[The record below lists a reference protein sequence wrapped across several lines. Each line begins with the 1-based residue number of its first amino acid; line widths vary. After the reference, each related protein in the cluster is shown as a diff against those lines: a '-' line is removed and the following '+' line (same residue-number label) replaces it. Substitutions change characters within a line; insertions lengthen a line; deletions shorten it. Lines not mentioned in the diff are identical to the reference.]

1 MEKKTVQE
9 WRSFIQPA
17 LSSKRN
23 EFKLIGYENVTE
35 EEIWNCLEAK
45 VWKGNPVKRLYEVT
59 ADVFH
64 LSAGTYMS
72 FVRIGALKME
82 DDDLQS
88 SIQALI
94 GKDNA

>member
-45 VWKGNPVKRLYEVT
+45 VWKGNPVKSLYEVT